1 MPTPSPARIH
11 DFEVVSNDKIADGIY
26 SIVISAPKLA
36 TMLEPG
42 QFVNIAVPGVSANLL
57 RVPLSYAKADPEA
70 GTVEIWY
77 AVVGEDHGWRVPE
90 GAGRALLV
98 AVGIGVPPILG
109 AATILSQMGV
119 AFDVCLGAAS
129 ASKIVGVDELRALG
143 AESVSI
149 STDDGTAGACGF
161 CTDPAAALLAKGGYD
176 YVASCGPAP
185 MMKKVAQ
192 AAADAGVYCEVS
204 LERMMSCG
212 FGACNTCNVETVDGM
227 KGACMCGPVFDASKV
242 VVF

>member
-77 AVVGEDHGWRVPE
+77 AVVG
-90 GAGRALLV
+90 
-98 AVGIGVPPILG
+98 
-109 AATILSQMGV
+109 
-119 AFDVCLGAAS
+119 
-129 ASKIVGVDELRALG
+129 
-143 AESVSI
+143 
-149 STDDGTAGACGF
+149 
-161 CTDPAAALLAKGGYD
+161 
-176 YVASCGPAP
+176 
-185 MMKKVAQ
+185 
-192 AAADAGVYCEVS
+192 
-204 LERMMSCG
+204 
-212 FGACNTCNVETVDGM
+212 
-227 KGACMCGPVFDASKV
+227 
-242 VVF
+242 